1 MARRLEECLAALEN
15 PEGKAQQGLFKRKRG
30 GEPLTREQVK
40 AIKEGRKLLKEELK
54 DRGLKSKEDFEL
66 TAASMGLYMDQ
77 SRGLL
82 WWRWLFFGKG
92 AWALLGGAAALLFA
106 LFTLSVVTQL
116 KGHFTIN
123 MSNGMFKEGFIL
135 SETADFGNPTT
146 HLFCTPVEDV
156 PCVSISHIPKNIDQI
171 DGQHN
176 DAYFA
181 YTFYIRN
188 EGESVVGY
196 DWVISLN
203 AESKNLSTA
212 TWVMVFEDGEMLF
225 YAKPNEDGGAEAMP
239 GFGDDSKGFA
249 DLEIMGFCKRP
260 EEQFQLIKQEGGFG
274 YYRVV
279 PIAFESDRILA
290 RGNQIHVKP
299 GDVHKYTVVIWL
311 EGDDPDCTD
320 ALIGGHCGMDFNF
333 KLNSETDK
341 EGSVGQSDSVWDQI
355 WDGMT
360 FWD

>member
-1 MARRLEECLAALEN
+1 MARRLEECLAAVEQT
-15 PEGKAQQGLFKRKRG
+15 EGSKQKRIFKRKRG
-30 GEPLTREQVK
+30 GETLTREQVS
-40 AIKEGRKLLKEELK
+40 AIKEGRKLLKAELK
-54 DRGLKSKEDFEL
+54 DRGLTSKEDFEV
-66 TAASMGLYMDQ
+66 TAASMGLYIDR

-82 WWRWLFFGKG
+82 WFQWLLFGRG
-92 AWALLGGAAALLFA
+92 TWALLGGAAALLFA

-146 HLFCTPVEDV
+146 HLFCTPAEDV
-156 PCVSISHIPKNIDQI
+156 PCVSISHIPKEIDQI

-188 EGESVVGY
+188 EGESTVGY
-196 DWVISLN
+196 DWAVSLN
-203 AESKNLSTA
+203 AESKNLSSA
-212 TWVMVFEDGEMLF
+212 IWMMIFEDGEMLF
-225 YAKPNEDGGAEAMP
+225 YAKPNKDGGVEAMP
-239 GFGDDSKGFA
+239 AIGDDSKGFA
-249 DLEIMGFCKRP
+249 DLEIMALCKRP

-274 YYRVV
+274 YYRVI
-279 PIAFESDRILA
+279 PISYESDRVLA
-290 RGNQIHVKP
+290 RGSQSHVAP

-320 ALIGGHCGMDFNF
+320 ALIGGHTGMDFNF
-333 KLNSETDK
+333 KLNSESDK
-341 EGSVGQSDSVWDQI
+341 EGSVGQSDSFWDQI